1 MVKPSQDSFFSPNK
15 QSKVSKV
22 PQVKAEGSA
31 VDHVRQRGLI
41 NITRMVDTKSV
52 IFNVG
57 KHHKNFQVHS

>member
-31 VDHVRQRGLI
+31 VDNVSQRGLI
-41 NITRMVDTKSV
+41 SVNRMLDTKNV
-52 IFNVG
+52 RFNVG
-57 KHHKNFQVHS
+57 KHHKNF